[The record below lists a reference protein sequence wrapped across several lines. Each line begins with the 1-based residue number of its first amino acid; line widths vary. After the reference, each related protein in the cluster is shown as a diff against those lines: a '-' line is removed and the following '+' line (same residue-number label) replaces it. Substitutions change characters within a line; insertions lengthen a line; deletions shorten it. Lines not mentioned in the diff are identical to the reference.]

1 MGTIKTMKAIE
12 LIFDWNLW
20 PRYEAEDLDSTNI
33 RRMKEAILAGVELP
47 PVIVDRKSLRLVD
60 GFHRTKAHLK
70 LYGDDADIKVELRDY
85 KNDGEMFL
93 ESARLNASHGLP
105 LSPQDRAHVIVK
117 AKKFKIPYPAIA
129 QAIGMDNDK
138 MKEFLEKRTAKTRDG
153 RTIPL
158 AGGAMSLAG
167 KTVTKKQEELIEGI
181 NGIKA
186 ASNAKILLNEL
197 ESGAFVITEKLI
209 QNLKQLNSVIKR
221 ILTEVGV

>member
-1 MGTIKTMKAIE
+1 MGTLKTMKAIE

-33 RRMKEAILAGVELP
+33 RRMKEAIIAGIELP
-47 PVIVDRKSLRLVD
+47 PVIVDKDSLRIVD
-60 GFHRTKAHLK
+60 GFHRTTSHLK
-70 LYGDDADIKVELRDY
+70 VFGDDADIKVDLRKY

-117 AKKFKIPYPAIA
+117 AKRFKIPYPAIA
-129 QAIGMDNDK
+129 EAIGMEQDK
-138 MKEFLEKRTAKTRDG
+138 MKDFLKKRTAKTKDG

-158 AGGAMSLAG
+158 SGGAMPLAG

-186 ASNAKILLNEL
+186 SSNAKILLNEL

-209 QNLKQLNSVIKR
+209 INLKQLNSVINK
-221 ILTEVGV
+221 ILVEVGI